1 MPEVVHP
8 DVVCQL
14 GAGPRW
20 DAAAGVLRWADRD
33 RALLHTAPWDGR
45 ARRLEVGRRLPLG
58 WTPALS
64 AVLPVGAPPGG
75 LLAVAGT
82 GLAHLTARG
91 IRPLL
96 PPLVRPGR
104 TRLNDAACDPSG
116 RLWVGAAA
124 ADATAGAGLLL
135 RIDAGGV
142 TRVLTGLTVPGGIGW
157 SPDGRVMYLAEGRPG
172 RITAYAFDTRRGVP
186 SRPRAL
192 VRLDPREGVPDG
204 LAVDAEGCVWVAT
217 WTGRQVRRYSPGGR
231 LLEALDVPAA
241 RVTGCAFAGPA
252 LDALVVTTGRVG
264 DDPPP
269 ESGRLFRFAP
279 GVRGL
284 PARPYLGPLPR
295 SS

>member
-1 MPEVVHP
+1 MHP

-20 DAAAGVLRWADRD
+20 DAAAGVLRWADLH
-33 RALLHTAPWDGR
+33 RARLHTAPWGGR
-45 ARRLEVGRRLPLG
+45 ARRLEVGKRLPLA
-58 WTPALS
+58 WAPALS
-64 AVLPVGAPPGG
+64 AVLPVGGPPGG

-82 GLAHLTARG
+82 GLAHLTPRG
-91 IRPLL
+91 VKPLL
-96 PPLVRPGR
+96 PLVRPGR
-104 TRLNDAACDPSG
+104 TRLTDAACDPAG
-116 RLWVGAAA
+116 RLWVGAMA
-124 ADATAGAGLLL
+124 ADVAPGAGLLL
-135 RIDAGGV
+135 RIDAGGA
-142 TRVLTGLTVPGGIGW
+142 TRVLTGLTAPGGLGW
-157 SPDGRVMYLAEGRPG
+157 SPDGRVMYLAEARPG
-172 RITAYAFDTRRGVP
+172 QVTAYTFDAAAGVP

-217 WTGRQVRRYSPGGR
+217 WTGRQVRRYDPDGR
-231 LLEALDVPAA
+231 LMVALDVPAA

-252 LDALVVTTGRVG
+252 LDALVVTTGRAG

-269 ESGRLFRFAP
+269 DSGRLFGFAP

-284 PARPYLGPLPR
+284 PPRPYLGPLPR